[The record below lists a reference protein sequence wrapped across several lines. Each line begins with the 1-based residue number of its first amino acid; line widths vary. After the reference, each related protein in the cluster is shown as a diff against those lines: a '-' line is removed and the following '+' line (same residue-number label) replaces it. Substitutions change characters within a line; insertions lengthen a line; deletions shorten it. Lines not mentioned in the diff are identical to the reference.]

1 MTISP
6 DMGPQCFC
14 AELSDDD
21 DEDEEDA
28 RAVDEVGNA
37 GQQTLDAV
45 LPEHAARAERLRT
58 MNIPQQ
64 RPSRAQAQTTLDES
78 LPAHAARANR
88 LEAAAVVTAM
98 DVSTRESPYATADIA
113 ERGDA
118 RRSLEETDDRWR
130 PT

>member
-1 MTISP
+1 
-6 DMGPQCFC
+6 
-14 AELSDDD
+14 
-21 DEDEEDA
+21 
-28 RAVDEVGNA
+28 
-37 GQQTLDAV
+37 
-45 LPEHAARAERLRT
+45 

-130 PT
+130 REHAVDAPGGYQ